1 MHKWNPRKFAGQLSS
16 RRQALSLTQA
26 DIEQLTAIEKSNI
39 GKYERSYRGY
49 RDPKVSTLEKLA
61 QALKLDPVDFFEET
75 DDDQ

>member
-1 MHKWNPRKFAGQLSS
+1 MHKWNPRLFADQLAS
-16 RRQALSLTQA
+16 RRIALQLTQA

-49 RDPKVSTLEKLA
+49 RDPKVSTLEKLS
-61 QALKLDPVDFFEET
+61 QALKLDIVDFFEEV

>member
-1 MHKWNPRKFAGQLSS
+1 MHKWNPRKFGNQLRS
-16 RRQALSLTQA
+16 RRIALSLTQA
-26 DIEQLTAIEKSNI
+26 DIEQLTEIEKSNI

-61 QALKLDPVDFFEET
+61 QALKLDIVDFFEEV